1 MPVHA
6 IAGHLVV
13 VVAPL
18 AAIAALWY
26 VVRPASRRALRW
38 PLVASATSTIALV
51 VWAGEAAKSLLTSV
65 KAHGTATEI
74 VAATSH
80 AKGAD
85 ALALSSAALVTAAL
99 VAVWLLGRQNRWSG
113 PVSRIVA
120 VALALSGLAVL
131 ATTWTTLSA
140 ALDAV
145 WMHHP
150 SWKA

>member
-1 MPVHA
+1 M
-6 IAGHLVV
+6 
-13 VVAPL
+13 
-18 AAIAALWY
+18 
-26 VVRPASRRALRW
+26 
-38 PLVASATSTIALV
+38 
-51 VWAGEAAKSLLTSV
+51 
-65 KAHGTATEI
+65 TA
-74 VAATSH
+74 H
-80 AKGAD
+80 AKDAD
-85 ALALSSAALVTAAL
+85 ALALSSAALLTVAL
-99 VAVWLLGRQNRWSG
+99 VAVWTLGRQNRWSS